1 MRVSLVVAAA
11 RNGVIGRD
19 GGIPWRL
26 PDDQRFFKDITSG
39 HCVVMGRK
47 TFDELGQRPLPDR
60 ENFIL
65 TRKPHP
71 PVPGVEFFTSLPDAI
86 DRARERG
93 FDECFI
99 AGGEA
104 IYREGMELA
113 DRIYLTRVEAE
124 PEGDTRFP
132 EVDETVWQCVERRPH
147 PVDERHAHPFV
158 FEVWDR
164 VD

>member
-1 MRVSLVVAAA
+1 MRVSLIVAAA

-26 PDDQRFFKDITSG
+26 PDDQRFFKEITSG

-47 TFDELGQRPLPDR
+47 TFDEVGQRPLPNR

-65 TRKPHP
+65 TRKPHA
-71 PVPGVEFFTSLPDAI
+71 PVPGVEFFSRLLDAI

-104 IYREGMELA
+104 IYREGMEIA
-113 DRIYLTRVEAE
+113 DRIYLTRVDAV

-132 EVDETVWQCVERRPH
+132 EIDEADWRCVDRKPH
-147 PVDERHAHPFV
+147 PVDERHAHSFV
-158 FEVWDR
+158 FETWDR
-164 VD
+164 AD